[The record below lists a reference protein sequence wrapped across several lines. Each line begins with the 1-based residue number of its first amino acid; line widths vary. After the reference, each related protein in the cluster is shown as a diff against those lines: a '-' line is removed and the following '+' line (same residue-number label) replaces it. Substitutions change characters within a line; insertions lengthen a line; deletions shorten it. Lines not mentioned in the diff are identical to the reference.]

1 MIATGQWSDEDL
13 MRASDGELSTKDM
26 ARLEIA
32 CATDPALAARRA
44 QFSALRRLASEG
56 FPAVVDQRDAELSRL
71 ISRADSQPHAT
82 SWPDWLKGTFAPRRV
97 AIWGTAA
104 TACFVAG
111 LMIGQWTGPSSTT
124 AGFALTQ
131 GRLIADA
138 ELVRVLDGRL
148 AAQAADNDGRS
159 VGLTFRDA
167 DGRWCRTFLSTRES
181 VAGLTCREDDGWAL
195 EALAGTVPA
204 RSELRTAA
212 SETPDL
218 ILAAVDTKIAGE
230 VLDAS
235 EEARARDGGWR

>member
-1 MIATGQWSDEDL
+1 MTATGQWSDEDL
-13 MRASDGELSTKDM
+13 MRASDGELSTEDM
-26 ARLEIA
+26 ARLETA

-71 ISRADSQPHAT
+71 ISRGDAQSHAT
-82 SWPDWLKGTFAPRRV
+82 SWPDWLKEAFAPRRI
-97 AIWGTAA
+97 ASWGTAA
-104 TACFVAG
+104 AACFVAG
-111 LMIGQWTGPSSTT
+111 LMIGQWIGPSSPT

-138 ELVRVLDGRL
+138 ELVRVLDHRL
-148 AAQAADNDGRS
+148 AAQAADSDGQS

-181 VAGLTCREDDGWAL
+181 VAGLACREHDGWAL
-195 EALAGTVPA
+195 EALAGTDSP

-218 ILAAVDTKIAGE
+218 ILAAVDTTIAGE
-230 VLDAS
+230 VLNAS
-235 EEARARDGGWR
+235 EEARAREGGWR

>member
-13 MRASDGELSTKDM
+13 MRASDGELSTEDM

-32 CATDPALAARRA
+32 SATDPALAARRA
-44 QFSALRRLASEG
+44 QFSALRRLACEA
-56 FPAVVDQRDAELSRL
+56 FPAVVDQSDAELSRL
-71 ISRADSQPHAT
+71 ISRADARTHAT
-82 SWPDWLKGTFAPRRV
+82 SWPDWLKRAFAPRRV
-97 AIWGTAA
+97 AVWGTAA
-104 TACFVAG
+104 ACFVAG
-111 LMIGQWTGPSSTT
+111 LMFGQWTGPSSST

-138 ELVRVLDGRL
+138 ELVRVLDDRL

-195 EALAGTVPA
+195 EALAGTVAP

-218 ILAAVDTKIAGE
+218 ILAAVDTRIAGD

>member
-1 MIATGQWSDEDL
+1 MMATRQWTDEDL
-13 MRASDGELSTKDM
+13 MRASDGELSSGEM
-26 ARLEIA
+26 AELEIA

-44 QFSALRRLASEG
+44 QFRALDQLAHEA

-71 ISRADSQPHAT
+71 ISRADAQPHAT
-82 SWPDWLKGTFAPRRV
+82 SWPDWLKGAFAPRRV

-104 TACFVAG
+104 AACFVAG
-111 LMIGQWTGPSSTT
+111 LMIGQWTGPSSPT
-124 AGFALTQ
+124 AGFALTK

-138 ELVRVLDGRL
+138 ELVRALDGRL
-148 AAQAADNDGRS
+148 AVQAANNDGQS

-181 VAGLTCREDDGWAL
+181 VAGLACREHDGWAL
-195 EALAGTVPA
+195 EALAGTDSS

-218 ILAAVDTKIAGE
+218 ILAAVDTRIAGD
-230 VLDAS
+230 VLGAS
-235 EEARARDGGWR
+235 DEARARDGGWR